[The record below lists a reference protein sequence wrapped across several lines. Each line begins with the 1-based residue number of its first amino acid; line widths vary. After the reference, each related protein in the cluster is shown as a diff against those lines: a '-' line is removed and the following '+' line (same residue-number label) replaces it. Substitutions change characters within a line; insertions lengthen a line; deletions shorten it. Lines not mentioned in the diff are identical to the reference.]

1 MSEWMNERMHECMFE
16 LDSVQLESVELD
28 SVEVE
33 SVELDFDYSTWGAE
47 VFISGKFSPRDVQG
61 IEFN

>member
-1 MSEWMNERMHECMFE
+1 MNERMHECMFE

-33 SVELDFDYSTWGAE
+33 SVELDFDHSTSGAE
-47 VFISGKFSPRDVQG
+47 VFISSEFSPRDVRG